1 MKTALSFEDAIDLF
15 VADKKAQG
23 IAAATLKSYRNML
36 WYIWRPE
43 LPEDLRDITDQVLK
57 DVVRSWASTEVSRN
71 TIRSYTATMQSFLS
85 WARTNGLSDAKIRL
99 FKGEETV
106 PECYSAAELKL
117 LLKRPN
123 LKTCTFA
130 EYRTWVIINL
140 LVNDGCRAST
150 VVAIRNQDVDLEGG
164 VIYLRHMKKR
174 RSITIPLSDSM
185 VTILRQYM
193 AIRKGEPSDPLFPT
207 EYGKPLTT
215 DGLGTAVDRYNR
227 KRGVHRTG
235 LHKFRH
241 TFARMYLVDCDGD
254 PLRLQKI
261 LGHTTLEMTK
271 HYAKLFDAD
280 IVKDRNEKSPLEKL
294 KGSDR
299 IRMK

>member
-1 MKTALSFEDAIDLF
+1 MKTSLTMEKAIDLF
-15 VADKKAQG
+15 IADKRAQG
-23 IAAATLKSYRNML
+23 IAAATLKSYRNGL
-36 WYIWRPE
+36 WYIWLPE
-43 LPEDLRDITDQVLK
+43 LPRYLDEVTTEILK
-57 DVVRSWASTEVSRN
+57 EVVGRWSRTEISRN

-85 WARTNGLSDAKIRL
+85 WARTSGLSDAQIRL

-150 VVAIRNQDVDLEGG
+150 ICAIRNRDVYLEDS

-174 RSITIPLSDSM
+174 RSITIPLSDFM
-185 VTILRQYM
+185 VSVLRQYM
-193 AIRKGEPSDPLFPT
+193 TIRKGQPSDVLFST
-207 EYGKPLTT
+207 ELGAPLTT
-215 DGLGTAVDRYNR
+215 DGLRTSIERYNKR
-227 KRGVHRTG
+227 RGVHRTG
-235 LHKFRH
+235 IHKFRH
-241 TFARMYLVDCDGD
+241 TFARMYLVECDGD

-261 LGHTTLEMTK
+261 LGHSTLEMTK

-294 KGSDR
+294 RDPDR

>member
-1 MKTALSFEDAIDLF
+1 MKNGLTFEKAIDLF
-15 VADKKAQG
+15 IADKRAQG
-23 IAAATLKSYRNML
+23 IAAATLRSYRNTL
-36 WYIWRPE
+36 WYIWLPE
-43 LPEDLRDITDQVLK
+43 LPTDLDGITTETIR
-57 DVVRSWASTEVSRN
+57 DVVGKWARTEVSRN

-85 WARTNGLSDAKIRL
+85 WAHTNGLSDAEIRL

-106 PECYSAAELKL
+106 PECYSASELKA

-140 LVNDGCRAST
+140 LINDGCRAST
-150 VVAIRNQDVDLEGG
+150 ICAIRNQDVYLDES

-174 RSITIPLSDSM
+174 RSITIPLSDFM
-185 VTILRQYM
+185 VSILRQYM
-193 AIRKGEPSDPLFPT
+193 TIRKGSPADCLFST
-207 EYGKPLTT
+207 ELGAPLTV
-215 DGLGTAVDRYNR
+215 DGLRTSINRYNHS
-227 KRGVHRTG
+227 RGVHRTG
-235 LHKFRH
+235 IHKFRH
-241 TFARMYLVDCDGD
+241 TFARMYLVECEGD

-261 LGHTTLEMTK
+261 LGHSTLEMTR

-280 IVKDRNEKSPLEKL
+280 IVKDRNTKSPLEKL
-294 KGSDR
+294 RDPDR